1 MKTITLPFKNYRE
14 KLIETFFN
22 VSIKPSQWLKR
33 NKESWHLS
41 RQKML
46 EMPSNTLGHDVGCFL
61 QHHNFELLDKGES
74 HDVYHVLLGYQT
86 DVVNEV
92 NMQFFLFGN
101 GRRSIYT
108 YAAMAAGLF
117 FLPEFVRLFFKEM
130 MHGRHLKSIKYWEV
144 KNLLSKNTEILRG
157 RLNRTRQPYY
167 ELNYLKLKLLRIMEK
182 SSIYQKWHSRRES
195 ILSKMVGFLNPIYKA
210 VMPRNRAWNIS
221 LPQMRSMQQG
231 SLGKDVANFMDKNQF
246 ELLPYLETHDVY
258 HVLLG
263 YEPHIVDESRLY
275 FFLLGNGKY
284 SFEVINTVLV
294 SLVLLPD
301 YWLDLFRHYRRG
313 RDARSIA
320 KWDFRYLMHEETEIL
335 RGIVFAKKES
345 KFFI

>member
-1 MKTITLPFKNYRE
+1 MKTITLPFKNFRE

-46 EMPSNTLGHDVGCFL
+46 EMPSNTLGHDVGYFL
-61 QHHNFELLDKGES
+61 QRHNFELVDKSES
-74 HDVYHVLLGYQT
+74 HDVYHVLLGYETTVADEIKLQY
-86 DVVNEV
+86 
-92 NMQFFLFGN
+92 FLLGN
-101 GRRSIYT
+101 GRLSFIG
-108 YAAMAAGLF
+108 YAIMAVGFHL
-117 FLPEFVRLFFKEM
+117 LPEYFREYIKAFRQ
-130 MHGRHLKSIKYWEV
+130 GRQCKNIIHWDM

-157 RLNRTRQPYY
+157 RINRQRKAYY

-221 LPQMRSMQQG
+221 LPQMRLMQQG

-284 SFEVINTVLV
+284 SLEVINTVLV